1 MRRMIDHWLQ
11 RLRLYLLDLRIADL
25 EDCLSELL
33 TARQLTDA
41 EIDQTVIRLL
51 AAQVERDKAGR
62 REPLPSPIPSPFSR
76 SLP

>member
-1 MRRMIDHWLQ
+1 MRRLIDHWLQ

-62 REPLPSPIPSPFSR
+62 RDPLPSPNSSLSR